1 MEVFT
6 ITGLSI
12 VPARR
17 SRMRAGTPQPQQR
30 LCLMGIN
37 DEKRGNEKRRC
48 NNGSC
53 EHNTTETSERRR
65 KGQM

>member
-17 SRMRAGTPQPQQR
+17 SRMRAGTDQPRQR
-30 LCLMGIN
+30 LFLMGID

-48 NNGSC
+48 DDGSC
-53 EHNTTETSERRR
+53 DHNTTETSERRR